1 MTIRGP
7 SPLKMLC
14 FEGEAKVHSR
24 RLKRCFT
31 PKRRRNPV
39 HAHINFDIY
48 PSRFRPG
55 FGQKYWHCTDWD
67 VALIRFTER
76 ERGPAPPFRAHP

>member
-39 HAHINFDIY
+39 HAHIN
-48 PSRFRPG
+48 
-55 FGQKYWHCTDWD
+55 
-67 VALIRFTER
+67 LIST
-76 ERGPAPPFRAHP
+76 HPDSVLDSDKSIGIARTGM